1 MDYRLAFG
9 LTIIITYTRLGLL
22 PTLISMDIL
31 IILELGIIYYKNINI
46 QSEIWVTIM
55 QNILGSPVWAVYS
68 SAAWWAGGGRRH
80 QIGVTCAEVT
90 EC

>member
-46 QSEIWVTIM
+46 QSEI
-55 QNILGSPVWAVYS
+55 
-68 SAAWWAGGGRRH
+68 
-80 QIGVTCAEVT
+80 
-90 EC
+90 